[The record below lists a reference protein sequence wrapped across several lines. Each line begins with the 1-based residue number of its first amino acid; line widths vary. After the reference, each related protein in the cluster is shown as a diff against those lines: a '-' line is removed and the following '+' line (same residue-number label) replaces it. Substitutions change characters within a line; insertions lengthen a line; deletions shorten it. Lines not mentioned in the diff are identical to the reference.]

1 MTEDKKELII
11 IGAGGQAR
19 VVIDA
24 AEDTGFDVCG
34 IVDIDYNGQ
43 NEKIL
48 NYPVLGDFSVLNEF
62 NPEKT
67 CLAIALGDGQE
78 RADYFHKLQKLG
90 FRIPKIVHPTAII
103 SKHVKIG
110 KGVFINAGAIINAKA
125 DISDNSII
133 NTGAIV
139 DHEVNIGKHSQVGP
153 GTKIGGRA
161 VIGENTFIGLGVCVL
176 DKIKIGDNVIVG
188 AGSVLIKDVQSN
200 VTVVGIP
207 GRIIK

>member
-90 FRIPKIVHPTAII
+90 FRLPNIVHPTAII

-125 DISDNSII
+125 DISDNTII

-139 DHEVNIGKHSQVGP
+139 DHEVVIGRNCHVCP
-153 GTKIGGRA
+153 GVKIGGR
-161 VIGENTFIGLGVCVL
+161 VTIGDNTFIGIGTSII
-176 DKIKIGDNVIVG
+176 DYIKIGSKVTIG
-188 AGSVLIKDVQSN
+188 AGSVIIRDIESN
-200 VTVVGIP
+200 SKIVGAP
-207 GRIIK
+207 GKRLT

>member
-90 FRIPKIVHPTAII
+90 FRLPNIVHPTAII

-125 DISDNSII
+125 DISDNTII

-139 DHEVNIGKHSQVGP
+139 DHEVVIGRNCHVCP
-153 GTKIGGRA
+153 GVKIGGR
-161 VIGENTFIGLGVCVL
+161 VTIGDNTFIGIGTSII
-176 DKIKIGDNVIVG
+176 DYIKIGSKVTIG
-188 AGSVLIKDVQSN
+188 AGSVIIRDIKSN
-200 VTVVGIP
+200 SKIVGAP
-207 GRIIK
+207 GKRLT